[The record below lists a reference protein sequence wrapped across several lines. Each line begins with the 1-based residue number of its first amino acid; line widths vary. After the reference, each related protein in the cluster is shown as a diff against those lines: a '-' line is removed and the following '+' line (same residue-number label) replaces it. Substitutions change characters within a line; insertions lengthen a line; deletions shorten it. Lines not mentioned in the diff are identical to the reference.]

1 MYNLKKVNKTMKKI
15 YQTPAMEVYTA
26 NLDTSLLVN
35 SPLQVK
41 TGKAADNTIV
51 GDARMESN
59 SRRTVNEDGL
69 RDWDINLW

>member
-1 MYNLKKVNKTMKKI
+1 
-15 YQTPAMEVYTA
+15 MEVYTA
-26 NLDTSLLVN
+26 NLEASLLVN

-59 SRRTVNEDGL
+59 SRQIIHEDGL
-69 RDWDINLW
+69 RDWNIDLW